1 MQTEQARIVGYIRL
15 AAPGQIEGPGDRAI
29 PQMVRLRDWAH
40 AQASEIAD
48 VYVDDGVGQ
57 PALDRLLHNV
67 WTGDMDVVV
76 CTALDRLPHA
86 YSALLA
92 LWDELGQAG
101 VDLVVLDERIDTRS
115 GTQRVM
121 AEVLTALGAQER
133 SERTRSATMGGDRAA
148 AHEQRGGARWS
159 RT

>member
-1 MQTEQARIVGYIRL
+1 MTTEQARIVGYIRL

-29 PQMVRLRDWAH
+29 PQMVRLRDWAR

-57 PALDRLLHNV
+57 PALERLLHNA

-86 YSALLA
+86 YRALLA
-92 LWDELGQAG
+92 LWDELDQAG
-101 VDLVVLDERIDTRS
+101 VDLVVLDERIDTRT

-133 SERTRSATMGGDRAA
+133 SQRTRSA
-148 AHEQRGGARWS
+148 ARRPMAPLAS
-159 RT
+159 G

>member
-1 MQTEQARIVGYIRL
+1 MTTEQARIVGYIRL
-15 AAPGQIEGPGDRAI
+15 AGPGQSEGLEDRAI
-29 PQMVRLRDWAH
+29 PQMVRLGDWAR

-57 PALDRLLHNV
+57 PALERLLHNA

-76 CTALDRLPHA
+76 CTALDRLPRA

-92 LWDELGQAG
+92 LWDELDQAG
-101 VDLVVLDERIDTRS
+101 VDLVALDERIDTRA
-115 GTQRVM
+115 GKQRVM

-133 SERTRSATMGGDRAA
+133 TERTRSA
-148 AHEQRGGARWS
+148 ARRPTAPLTS
-159 RT
+159 G

>member
-1 MQTEQARIVGYIRL
+1 MMKTELARIVGYIRL

-29 PQMVRLRDWAH
+29 PQMVRLRDWAR

-57 PALDRLLHNV
+57 LALDRLLHNA

-92 LWDELGQAG
+92 LWDELVQAG
-101 VDLVVLDERIDTRS
+101 VDLVALDERMDTRA
-115 GTQRVM
+115 GKQRVM

-133 SERTRSATMGGDRAA
+133 MERTRSA
-148 AHEQRGGARWS
+148 ARRPTAPLTS
-159 RT
+159 G

>member
-1 MQTEQARIVGYIRL
+1 MKTEQARIVGYIRL

-29 PQMVRLRDWAH
+29 PQMVRLRDWAR

-57 PALDRLLHNV
+57 PALERLLHNA

-92 LWDELGQAG
+92 LWDELDQAG
-101 VDLVVLDERIDTRS
+101 VDLVALDERIDTRA
-115 GTQRVM
+115 GKQRVM

-133 SERTRSATMGGDRAA
+133 SERTRSA
-148 AHEQRGGARWS
+148 ARRPMAPLAS
-159 RT
+159 G

>member
-29 PQMVRLRDWAH
+29 PQMVRLRDWAR

-57 PALDRLLHNV
+57 PALERLLHNA

-76 CTALDRLPHA
+76 CTLALAQSRRLAHQLGDHALDVD
-86 YSALLA
+86 ALGHVVAVAAVL
-92 LWDELGQAG
+92 
-101 VDLVVLDERIDTRS
+101 LVVAAVRDARRQL
-115 GTQRVM
+115 
-121 AEVLTALGAQER
+121 L
-133 SERTRSATMGGDRAA
+133 RAGHA
-148 AHEQRGGARWS
+148 RGL
-159 RT
+159 